1 MTGRMPADLKRA
13 GLQVDRAGVTWE
25 IAQRGFGNGWYTLGT
40 SEGSNPT
47 IALERWLKSG
57 GAIWPGTYGVR
68 SGGRAEEWQP
78 FSVDPSGMVH
88 DRMDSMA

>member
-1 MTGRMPADLKRA
+1 MTGAYAAGLKRA
-13 GLQVDRAGVTWE
+13 GSRVERASVKWE
-25 IAQRGFGNGWYTLGT
+25 IAQRGFGEGWYTLGT

-68 SGGRAEEWQP
+68 SEARAEEWRP

-88 DRMDSMA
+88 DRVDSLA